1 MFLDLIYD
9 NMDYIQV
16 VILGTMIVNLLIS
29 SIKEK
34 RNNQPWN
41 WVRTIVICAILSNFL
56 EHATRILHYEFGL
69 LDPLFDMPVPITG
82 ILSRCII
89 LFGMVFVAY
98 VNEWDSLILLPAFYL
113 IASIVFKLTSG
124 INEPFEL
131 FFDYGGLVALI
142 LIFEIVIRVKDNNA
156 LGLGIFY
163 LISFGGALLE
173 IKIFDILSLAFGIFW
188 STGKFTPFKKRNDDE
203 EIDETQEVAENNE
216 NIPADIMEVE
226 A

>member
-1 MFLDLIYD
+1 MFLDLIYE

-16 VILGTMIVNLLIS
+16 VILGTMITNLLIS

-34 RNNQPWN
+34 RNKQPWN
-41 WVRTIVICAILSNFL
+41 WVRTIVIFAILSNFL
-56 EHATRILHYEFGL
+56 EHLLRILHYEFGL
-69 LDPLFDMPVPITG
+69 LDPLFDMPVSITG
-82 ILSRCII
+82 ILSRFII
-89 LFGMVFVAY
+89 IFGMMFVAY
-98 VNEWDSLILLPAFYL
+98 LNEWDSLILLPAFYL
-113 IASIVFKLTSG
+113 IASIVFKLTAG

-142 LIFEIVIRVKDNNA
+142 LIFEIVIRVRDNNA

-173 IKIFDILSLAFGIFW
+173 IKIIDILSLAFGVFW

-203 EIDETQEVAENNE
+203 EIDETQEIAENKE
-216 NIPADIMEVE
+216 IIPADIMEVE